1 MKRRNRIFQQNKED
15 AREKRRSG
23 LAARAAASAAGAVLL
38 LCLSGCAALPFNFG
52 TSEAQEGISSLQ
64 SGSYDDA
71 AASFQG
77 QIDEGKESESVWRGL
92 GIALMGKGDY
102 QGAAEAFEKALSMTN
117 GLPGSM
123 EYDINYYL
131 GSCYF
136 KMGNSAEALKVYD
149 AILALKPNDRQARVL
164 RGTVLISMGDYEK
177 AGEDFRLAI
186 DLSPGDYDLI
196 IQIYETMERYGYREA
211 GKSYLQEAMQKGG
224 NSLSDYDRGRLFY
237 YLEEYDSARV
247 YLDRARAED
256 SYRVMVLL
264 GMTYEKLGDMNYA
277 RNVYQSYLSTDQSH
291 PEVYNQL
298 GLCQMNMGEY
308 DAALQSFERGLE
320 IEDNEIRQSL
330 KFNEIVALENL
341 GEFRR
346 AQVLMESYLSEYPGD
361 EAARRESIFLET
373 R

>member
-1 MKRRNRIFQQNKED
+1 MNGRYGTSRISRFFQASRR
-15 AREKRRSG
+15 
-23 LAARAAASAAGAVLL
+23 LAA
-38 LCLSGCAALPFNFG
+38 LCLIAALSMTFSGCASVFGNFG
-52 TSEAQEGISSLQ
+52 AADTSAGMSALQ
-64 SGSYDDA
+64 SGAYDEA
-71 AASFQG
+71 VTAFQE
-77 QIDEGKESESVWRGL
+77 QIDEGKESESVLRGM

-102 QGAAEAFEKALSMTN
+102 QGAVEAFEKALSLGI
-117 GLPGSM
+117 GLPGNQ

-131 GSCYF
+131 GSCYY
-136 KMGNSAEALKVYD
+136 KLGNPEEALKVYD
-149 AILALKPNDRQARVL
+149 AILALKPDDRQARVL
-164 RGTVLISMGDYEK
+164 RGTVLISMGNYEK

-196 IQIYETMERYGYREA
+196 IQIYETMDRFGYREA

-224 NSLSDYDRGRLFY
+224 NSLSDYDRGRLYY

-308 DAALQSFERGLE
+308 EAALQSFERGLE
-320 IEDNEIRQSL
+320 IENNEIAQSL

-346 AQVLMESYLSEYPGD
+346 AQVLIESYLAEYPGD
-361 EAARRESIFLET
+361 EAAKREAIFLKT